1 MNSIIMSF
9 PVTPDCG
16 YSTVPSHTWLDLQ
29 QQQQQQQSDDDV
41 IKRQTKNEYERV
53 QEILTRLTKDDM
65 VSLNRDVF
73 TNQSI
78 RIQ

>member
-1 MNSIIMSF
+1 MNFIIMSF

-16 YSTVPSHTWLDLQ
+16 YSTVPSQTWLDLQ
-29 QQQQQQQSDDDV
+29 QRQQQQQSDDEV
-41 IKRQTKNEYERV
+41 LKRQTKDDYERV

-73 TNQSI
+73 TIHSI

>member
-41 IKRQTKNEYERV
+41 IKRQTKDEYERV

-65 VSLNRDVF
+65 VSLNRVVF